1 MGGGGTGSQN
11 AASARAEAFVHY
23 DELAAPPTGAH
34 AGLVNG
40 GRPRSRNAPESAV
53 HAVGQKGVS
62 IESDFGRSELQ
73 QYCDALHAELEDE
86 QGVGGVVTV
95 SGHDQSEGAHAGGN
109 VVAPCTAPLHTA
121 VRMGWLDI
129 ARQLVDLGFSSI
141 HGNGGSS
148 DQSHTRSSR
157 SPRFIGDVDLDRY
170 GHRAID
176 IACMLRW
183 SAYAINAAF
192 GDGAVKYCVANFPH
206 LAGGP
211 TKPNQPYTFPPPEAE
226 RGGWIGGES
235 GGGLRAQVAAPSSSS
250 SSAAADDDGVAGSSQ
265 DRGPLPSTCDFDV
278 WEGPFTETAF
288 LEQYASVS
296 RPVLMRG
303 LMGGAYWN
311 ELRRNWTVDAIGLHH
326 PTPWFKPAGL
336 PFSQTMAQ
344 QYGGKVTVPAYV
356 DWLLKHRKADAAVSD
371 DGGAGTVAGVD
382 ANESVRDLDAEWT
395 RFMAMVHEKEGE
407 GWVFDEDG
415 SVLTNIEGG
424 RITLLPPPKPAG
436 GSRAST
442 DHDRNGNAKNA
453 KAKAK
458 AGKKDALPFIFAA
471 LPSQA
476 AQTGTPTPLE
486 LAMNGTYFTSCSG
499 PLVFAVINRPMLE
512 QLCVH
517 NAILS
522 SHRET
527 ISQTNANQTSCK
539 QTRIQL
545 KHTAR

>member
-1 MGGGGTGSQN
+1 MVESCLIAQGINELMGGGGTGSQN
-11 AASARAEAFVHY
+11 AASARAEAYVHY
-23 DELAAPPTGAH
+23 DELAAPPTGVH
-34 AGLVNG
+34 ASPVNG

-73 QYCDALHAELEDE
+73 QYCDALHAELEDG
-86 QGVGGVVTV
+86 QDVGVVTV
-95 SGHDQSEGAHAGGN
+95 SAAGHDQSEGAHAGGN

-141 HGNGGSS
+141 HGSGGSS
-148 DQSHTRSSR
+148 DQPNTRS

-192 GDGAVKYCVANFPH
+192 GDGAVKYCAANFPH
-206 LAGGP
+206 LTGGP
-211 TKPNQPYTFPPPEAE
+211 SKPNQPYTFPPPEAE

-235 GGGLRAQVAAPSSSS
+235 GGSPRAKVAATLSSS
-250 SSAAADDDGVAGSSQ
+250 AADDDGVAGLRP

-278 WEGPFTETAF
+278 WEGPFTEAAF

-311 ELRRNWTVDAIGLHH
+311 ELRRNWTVGAIGLHH

-336 PFSQTMAQ
+336 PFGQTMAQ

-356 DWLLKHRKADAAVSD
+356 DWLLKHRKADPDAAV
-371 DGGAGTVAGVD
+371 GRGAGTAAGVD
-382 ANESVRDLDAEWT
+382 ANENVRDLDTEWT

-436 GSRAST
+436 GSGAAT

-453 KAKAK
+453 KAKAQ
-458 AGKKDALPFIFAA
+458 KKDALPFIFAA

-486 LAMNGTYFTSCSG
+486 LAMNGKYFNGTS
-499 PLVFAVINRPMLE
+499 
-512 QLCVH
+512 
-517 NAILS
+517 
-522 SHRET
+522 
-527 ISQTNANQTSCK
+527 
-539 QTRIQL
+539 
-545 KHTAR
+545 